1 MNVKTETPSLENQNG
16 AIPVGLNLAGRG
28 LSGDIRCK
36 HCGQHE
42 TDLHFFLECPFANRV
57 WNLIPALH
65 MPSSIN
71 VNSTTQLIPDA
82 DLSPWVLWYLWT
94 ARNKLCFENVLL
106 SEQEVATLA
115 IKEARPWQNAQQ
127 CKAPFSLPI
136 TTSKSNQPIT
146 LPTEPQCFVD
156 AAWSLATQLGGFGW
170 VINDPISGVS
180 RSMSS
185 NRSHTRD
192 HLLLSCQFAEQIWDQ
207 VFNRLGTPS
216 TPFFQWSDLIGW
228 LMEAQLKAQRLLRL
242 LASQAVVYCIWKQRN
257 NLLHNNI
264 TMVPLAV
271 FKEINRLIINTI
283 HARKRRR
290 RFQNIMQHWLI

>member
-1 MNVKTETPSLENQNG
+1 YEDQIRLIIPSSFHMQDDIVWLASKSRKICAPEINSESPNLEFNWEACILNVKTETPSLENQNG

-180 RSMSS
+180 
-185 NRSHTRD
+185 
-192 HLLLSCQFAEQIWDQ
+192 
-207 VFNRLGTPS
+207 
-216 TPFFQWSDLIGW
+216 
-228 LMEAQLKAQRLLRL
+228 
-242 LASQAVVYCIWKQRN
+242 
-257 NLLHNNI
+257 
-264 TMVPLAV
+264 
-271 FKEINRLIINTI
+271 
-283 HARKRRR
+283 
-290 RFQNIMQHWLI
+290 